1 MKTKFT
7 ELTGVKYP
15 IMQGGMM
22 RIGMAEL
29 AAAVSNAGGL
39 GTVTAGNYPT
49 GEDLRKGIEQC
60 KALTNKPFAVNLTF
74 ILAGTPPPF
83 DDYIDV
89 ILETGIKIIETAG
102 KNPAQYMDR
111 LKAAGII
118 VIHKCTSVKHAIK
131 AEQIGCDFISVDGID
146 CSGHPGEEVVPNS
159 ILIPATIN
167 KVKTPVIASGGIAN
181 GKQLVASL
189 ALGAE
194 GVNMGTRFSCTQES
208 PYHQNFK
215 QKIVDS
221 SEVDTA
227 LILKT
232 VHNTARVFKNSVA
245 IKVTEIE
252 ARKEPAD
259 FYTEIYPLVMGKR
272 ATEAMENGDTEGG
285 MWTAGPVMGLINDI
299 PTCEELIQNIM
310 NEANDIISNRL
321 VKLI

>member
-49 GEDLRKGIEQC
+49 GDDLRKGIELT
-60 KALTNKPFAVNLTF
+60 KSLTNKPFAVNLTF

-89 ILETGIKIIETAG
+89 IIETGVKIIETAG
-102 KNPAQYMDR
+102 KNPSQYMDR
-111 LKAAGII
+111 LKSAGII
-118 VIHKCTSVKHAIK
+118 VIHKCTSVKHSIK
-131 AEQIGCDFISVDGID
+131 AEQIGCDIVSVDGID
-146 CSGHPGEEVVPNS
+146 CSGHPGEEIVPNS
-159 ILIPATIN
+159 ILIPATIK
-167 KVKTPVIASGGIAN
+167 KVKIPVIASGGIAN

-194 GVNMGTRFSCTQES
+194 GVNMGTRFSCTVES
-208 PYHQNFK
+208 PYHENFK

-221 SEVDTA
+221 SETDTA

-232 VHNTARVFKNSVA
+232 VHNTARVYKNSVA
-245 IKVTEIE
+245 EKVTEIE
-252 ARKEPAD
+252 NRKEPSD

-285 MWTAGPVMGLINDI
+285 MWTAGPVMGLIDDI
-299 PTCEELIQNIM
+299 PTCEQLVQNIM
-310 NEANDIISNRL
+310 NEAKETIENRL
-321 VKLI
+321 AQFV